1 MPFYQLPSGASPVLA
16 GTAPPTGGIG
26 QNGDLFIDT
35 SNKFLYGPKA
45 AGSWPTGINL
55 SFGPTGVTGPTGP
68 TGITGPTGVTGG
80 IAFSVGPTAPTAPS
94 LTVAGAVWLDQTTG
108 RYFVRYETQ
117 FIEIGVQGERGPTGV
132 TGPQSTVTGPTG
144 ITGPTGPQ
152 STVTGPTGAQSTV
165 TGPTG
170 PSGGPTGPTGPNA
183 RGGANRQTIATG
195 ITLTASSD
203 RYQFLTCTGG
213 SQTVVLPTGMSA
225 GLDFVIQE
233 VTSFSGINLEAP
245 GAVYLTTIYGTA
257 QLVVWDGSTW
267 QVISFY

>member
-1 MPFYQLPSGASPVLA
+1 V
-16 GTAPPTGGIG
+16 
-26 QNGDLFIDT
+26 
-35 SNKFLYGPKA
+35 
-45 AGSWPTGINL
+45 
-55 SFGPTGVTGPTGP
+55 
-68 TGITGPTGVTGG
+68 
-80 IAFSVGPTAPTAPS
+80 
-94 LTVAGAVWLDQTTG
+94 
-108 RYFVRYETQ
+108 
-117 FIEIGVQGERGPTGV
+117 
-132 TGPQSTVTGPTG
+132 STVTGPTG

-170 PSGGPTGPTGPNA
+170 PSGGPTGPTGPDA
-183 RGGANRQTIATG
+183 RSGANVQTLATG
-195 ITLTASSD
+195 LTLAASSE

-245 GAVYLTTIYGTA
+245 GAVYLTTIYSTA

-267 QVISFY
+267 RVISFY